1 MPGLVLHAGAVMMCA
16 HPPGVVTLPAPTQ
29 QRVLVSLQPVATVS
43 DVFVV
48 AGCGMLLTPPSP
60 ICATVRWF
68 QFSARVLAGGRP
80 VLVQPTPPPSP
91 GPGTGVPA
99 PGPPMVQAMQIKVR
113 AS

>member
-16 HPPGVVTLPAPTQ
+16 HPPGLVTLPAPTQ
-29 QRVLVSLQPVATVS
+29 LKVLVSLQPVATVS
-43 DVFVV
+43 DVLVV
-48 AGCGMLLTPPSP
+48 GGCALTTTPPF
-60 ICATVRWF
+60 CATVRWF

-91 GPGTGVPA
+91 GPGTGVAA

>member
-29 QRVLVSLQPVATVS
+29 QQVLVGLMPVATVA

-48 AGCGMLLTPPSP
+48 AGCGLTATPPF
-60 ICATVRWF
+60 CTTVQWF
-68 QFSARVLAGGRP
+68 QFSPRVLAGGRP
-80 VLVQPTPPPSP
+80 VLVQPSPPPGP

>member
-29 QRVLVSLQPVATVS
+29 LKVLAGLQPVATVA
-43 DVFVV
+43 DVLVV
-48 AGCGMLLTPPSP
+48 GGCGLTGSP
-60 ICATVRWF
+60 TAPCATVRWF

-80 VLVQPTPPPSP
+80 VLVQPSPPPGP
-91 GPGTGVPA
+91 GAGTGVPA

>member
-29 QRVLVSLQPVATVS
+29 LKVLVGLQPVATVA

-48 AGCGMLLTPPSP
+48 GGCALTGSPSP
-60 ICATVRWF
+60 PCVTVRWF

-80 VLVQPTPPPSP
+80 VLVQPAPPP
-91 GPGTGVPA
+91 GPGPATGVPA